1 MHIYQIFFEIFHIHL
16 FSPIYLINI
25 INYIINVK
33 NFRIQVNC
41 TKVLILAIIG
51 EICRKHIGKNNY
63 LHQKFETLELYGY
76 GEVGF

>member
-1 MHIYQIFFEIFHIHL
+1 MYGL
-16 FSPIYLINI
+16 WSGY
-25 INYIINVK
+25 
-33 NFRIQVNC
+33 IQVNC